1 MDDGSEHK
9 KAKETK
15 TGVIKRRLMF
25 EITKIACLMKKTYL
39 KSNKSLKVL
48 A

>member
-1 MDDGSEHK
+1 MDNGSEYK
-9 KAKETK
+9 KAKGTK

-39 KSNKSLKVL
+39 KSNETLKVL
-48 A
+48 S